1 MKIFKKNK
9 VRLSELINE
18 SIDNLKEIYNKKD
31 RQFGPASPFGQLLHV
46 LEELSQL
53 QLFYLEDAF
62 TELIQGEAIQP
73 ESIWG
78 LSSLSGHNPGRAV
91 SASGELL
98 INYNGVGF
106 DVGEGSEII
115 LPNLTKMRCL
125 SNGKIYVIFLNG
137 DDLKISLNSIV
148 QIPVIIKQGEIESQI
163 FQGTGGQL
171 QSFNVPMKNGSFISQ
186 HDVNIYVNSVKWKLY
201 DSLWDMPRGGNGY
214 LCKTGVNGG
223 LDIFFGNDNVGTKPE
238 EGSIIEVEYLVT
250 NGEGGN
256 LSFEKGDNPLMT
268 FEDVGY
274 DRFGN
279 EIDLNNVLN
288 MVINIPIKFG
298 SDAETPFLTTLLAPK
313 QSRSFV
319 LANPVNY
326 ITWLEKFNYFS
337 VIDAYTLENDD
348 NIKDDNVVYLFL
360 VPDIN
365 KKLQSNENYFTT
377 DIKNFK
383 LEEYEIDKIL
393 DSIEES
399 GSKILTTET
408 EIVTSEINKYVL
420 NISLYIFE
428 DEREIEIKKQVV
440 EKLSEYYLSIR
451 RRDVLPKSDLIS
463 IIENINGVDSVNIYI
478 ISEETEKAFMQF
490 GTDENDDNS
499 LTDENDINISSKDI
513 LPLIR
518 GGWSDRNGI
527 YYFDGIDYEKP
538 CSININIKGIR
549 KRTYNDRF
557 NKYNLDNIR

>member
-223 LDIFFGNDNVGTKPE
+223 LDIFLGMIMLEQNQKR
-238 EGSIIEVEYLVT
+238 
-250 NGEGGN
+250 
-256 LSFEKGDNPLMT
+256 
-268 FEDVGY
+268 
-274 DRFGN
+274 DR
-279 EIDLNNVLN
+279 
-288 MVINIPIKFG
+288 
-298 SDAETPFLTTLLAPK
+298 
-313 QSRSFV
+313 
-319 LANPVNY
+319 
-326 ITWLEKFNYFS
+326 
-337 VIDAYTLENDD
+337 
-348 NIKDDNVVYLFL
+348 
-360 VPDIN
+360 
-365 KKLQSNENYFTT
+365 
-377 DIKNFK
+377 
-383 LEEYEIDKIL
+383 
-393 DSIEES
+393 
-399 GSKILTTET
+399 
-408 EIVTSEINKYVL
+408 
-420 NISLYIFE
+420 
-428 DEREIEIKKQVV
+428 
-440 EKLSEYYLSIR
+440 
-451 RRDVLPKSDLIS
+451 
-463 IIENINGVDSVNIYI
+463 
-478 ISEETEKAFMQF
+478 
-490 GTDENDDNS
+490 
-499 LTDENDINISSKDI
+499 
-513 LPLIR
+513 
-518 GGWSDRNGI
+518 
-527 YYFDGIDYEKP
+527 
-538 CSININIKGIR
+538 
-549 KRTYNDRF
+549 
-557 NKYNLDNIR
+557 

>member
-223 LDIFFGNDNVGTKPE
+223 LDIFFGNDNVGTKPA